1 MHVCIHVLV
10 REYTCMQVHTHVEA
24 REMNLEFFPWSFS
37 ALSLRLELTF
47 SD

>member
-24 REMNLEFFPWSFS
+24 RDEPQVFPLVILYFITETG
-37 ALSLRLELTF
+37 AHLS
-47 SD
+47 D